1 MVGRRMGW
9 VLLALGVV
17 SVVAVPVAG
26 VVGHQV
32 GRAAANVPL
41 VLIYVA
47 TGTVAFVQQPDLRA
61 ARRLL
66 GFGVSLA
73 VAFAVGYCYS
83 AIVAQQGVPAWS
95 GVMVPL
101 LSAAGWLTTTTVLG
115 LFAVFPD
122 GAYHRRY
129 ERGLVAASWL
139 LLPVLLAGQAV
150 GSRQLRIN
158 TPYVWLSGDVT
169 GRNPFAVDAL
179 APVGRVAGGVLAAA
193 QVWVLIGVVVLV
205 LRYRRADADTRRQ
218 IAWPLYTL
226 GLTVACTA
234 VLGSQSNRINH
245 LPVWEG
251 YTLFYPV
258 LLLLPAGLL
267 LGMLRHRLL
276 DIDLVVRRSVVYGA
290 LWLVIAAVYVAVA
303 AGFGMLVGRRVPLD
317 VAIVLTI
324 VATAVAA
331 PIRRRLE
338 QLANRVVFGKRL
350 TGYELISE
358 LGARLESSVAP
369 DVVTSEVVTAIRD
382 GIGAKWVRIELDAPL
397 VRAVPSQRPVADEQ
411 MEPALSVPLVHGDEV
426 VGALLCG
433 PKREGQ
439 YRPADE
445 TLLRTL
451 GRQGALALRTA
462 QLSSEL
468 SERLAELAAS
478 RARLVEAEESS
489 RRRLERDLHDGV
501 QQELVALL
509 ARLSMARNQ
518 LRRDASL
525 AETTLAHVQADARR
539 ALESLQELV
548 RGIHPAVLTD
558 RGLLEA
564 VEELVTRV
572 PLPARVENAGL
583 PPGLR
588 MEPGVE
594 GAAYFFVS
602 EALSN
607 VLKHARASQI
617 LIRLHVD
624 GDDLAVEVRDD
635 GCGFNVGAGPW
646 RGLRGLADRVEA
658 LGGRLSVTSTPGH
671 GSSVHAWL
679 PAEVRASA

>member
-1 MVGRRMGW
+1 MGW
-9 VLLALGVV
+9 ALLAVGVL

-26 VVGHQV
+26 VVGHHP

-47 TGTVAFVQQPDLRA
+47 TGAVAFVQQPGLRA

-66 GFGVSLA
+66 GFGVALA
-73 VAFAVGYCYS
+73 AGFAVGYGYS
-83 AIVAQQGVPAWS
+83 AVVTRGGVPGWS
-95 GVMVPL
+95 WVMVPL
-101 LSAAGWLTTTTVLG
+101 LGAAGWLTATTALG

-129 ERGLVAASWL
+129 ERLLVASTWL
-139 LLPVLLAGQAV
+139 LLPVLLAAQIV
-150 GSRQLRIN
+150 GSPRLRIN

-169 GRNPFAVDAL
+169 GRNPFAVDGL
-179 APVGRVAGGVLAAA
+179 APVGRIASAGLAAA
-193 QVWVLIGVVVLV
+193 QVWVVIGVVVLV
-205 LRYRRADADTRRQ
+205 LRYRRAEVETRRQ
-218 IAWPLYTL
+218 IAWPLYAL
-226 GLTVACTA
+226 GLTVVCTA
-234 VLGSQSNRINH
+234 VLGSQSSRINH

-251 YTLFYPV
+251 YALFYPV

-276 DIDLVVRRSVVYGA
+276 DINLVMRRSAVYGV
-290 LWLVIAAVYVAVA
+290 LWLAIAAVYVAIA

-317 VAIVLTI
+317 LAIMLTI
-324 VATAVAA
+324 VATVVAA
-331 PIRRRLE
+331 PARRRLE
-338 QLANRVVFGKRL
+338 RLANRLVFGARL
-350 TGYELISE
+350 TGYELISD

-369 DVVTSEVVTAIRD
+369 DEVTREVVAAIRD
-382 GIGAKWVRIELDAPL
+382 GVGAQWVRIELDPPL
-397 VRAVPSQRPVADEQ
+397 LRAVASQRTPDDQ
-411 MEPALSVPLVHGDEV
+411 PEPALTVPLLHGDDV

-433 PKREGQ
+433 PKRDGQ

-451 GRQGALALRTA
+451 GRQAALALRSA
-462 QLSSEL
+462 QLSAEL
-468 SERLAELAAS
+468 SERLVELAAS
-478 RARLVEAEESS
+478 RSRLVEAEESS

-518 LRRDASL
+518 LRRDATL
-525 AETTLAHVQADARR
+525 AETTLAQVQADARR

-572 PLPARVENAGL
+572 PLPARVEDTGL
-583 PPGLR
+583 ATGLR

-594 GAAYFFVS
+594 GAAYFIVA

-607 VLKHARASQI
+607 ALKHARASQI
-617 LIRLHVD
+617 LIRLGVD
-624 GDDLAVEVRDD
+624 GGNLTVEVRDD
-635 GCGFNVGAGPW
+635 GCGFYADARHW
-646 RGLRGLADRVEA
+646 RGLRGLADRAEA
-658 LGGRLSVTSTPGH
+658 LGGTLSVASTPGQ
-671 GSSVHAWL
+671 GTSIHASL